1 MRNARHRIASGLMA
15 ACLLFGLFP
24 ARSLRAAP
32 ADSWAGRDKA
42 LHFTGTF
49 VLSAS
54 GYALGTGLIR
64 SRDAGA
70 ILGASVGLGSGALKE
85 LVDLAGAGQP
95 SARDF
100 AWSAA
105 GTAVGLLFGFLI
117 DLAVNGW
124 SRPAARR

>member
-1 MRNARHRIASGLMA
+1 MTRFRHRVPAVLAAASLWG
-15 ACLLFGLFP
+15 CLLAP
-24 ARSLRAAP
+24 QAMNAAP
-32 ADSWAGRDKA
+32 ADSWTGRDKA

-54 GYALGTGLIR
+54 GYALGSGLAR
-64 SRDAGA
+64 SRDTGA
-70 ILGASVGLGSGALKE
+70 ILGASVGLGAGAMKE

-105 GTAVGLLFGFLI
+105 GTAFGLLFGFLI

-124 SRPAARR
+124 HRPAPSR

>member
-1 MRNARHRIASGLMA
+1 MRIVRHRLARGLVV
-15 ACLLFGLFP
+15 ACLLCGLLP
-24 ARSLRAAP
+24 PPSLRAAP
-32 ADSWAGRDKA
+32 ADSWAGKDKA

-54 GYALGTGLIR
+54 GYALGSGLIR

-70 ILGASVGLGSGALKE
+70 ILGASVGLGAGALKE

-100 AWSAA
+100 VWSAA

-117 DLAVNGW
+117 DLAMNGW
-124 SRPAARR
+124 SRPAPRH